1 MLPFLKPKK
10 LADIVYSKK
19 SDNANKQ
26 EESMD
31 ADSLKQARD
40 LIEAI
45 HSKDEGRLA
54 RALKQLVNPDVN
66 TLRKDD
72 VPGA

>member
-10 LADIVYSKK
+10 LADICYTKK
-19 SDNANKQ
+19 S
-26 EESMD
+26 ESPKAPESVD
-31 ADSLKQARD
+31 SDSLKQARD

-54 RALKQLVNPDVN
+54 RALKQLINPDVN